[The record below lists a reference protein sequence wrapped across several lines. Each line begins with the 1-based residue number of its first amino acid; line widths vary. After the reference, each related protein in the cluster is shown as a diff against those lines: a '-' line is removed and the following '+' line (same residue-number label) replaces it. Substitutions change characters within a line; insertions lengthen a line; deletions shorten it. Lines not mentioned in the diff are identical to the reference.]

1 VPDVGGAG
9 LLPDTKVFIAGH
21 SSRIN
26 YISFDPRER
35 FLNSAATPYNGAHHY
50 FVSVLACGT
59 LLLIVAGALVT
70 SNDAGLAVPDWPTTF
85 GSLYRIPPMV
95 GGVKFEHGHR
105 MVAELIG
112 FLTIILAVWTWRAER
127 RSWMRKLGVI
137 ALGTVIAQGVLGGIT
152 VLYYLPP
159 AVSTAHAALGQS
171 FFCLI
176 VIMMMVTS
184 RRWMEVPPVVV
195 VERHR
200 PRLRTLATL
209 AVGSVYLQLILGA
222 AFRHSGI
229 KLLPHLLSAVAVTV
243 LLLWTTTRV
252 LIEHSDVPQLR
263 RMARVLLVLLLVQL
277 GLGFGAY
284 LTRVEW
290 GKGAAQPM
298 LSMVVA
304 TVAHVAVGALV
315 LATSVMLAVQAYRQ
329 TSPQAQAVMARTASS
344 GVVA

>member
-1 VPDVGGAG
+1 MQGNQ
-9 LLPDTKVFIAGH
+9 LHQF
-21 SSRIN
+21 N
-26 YISFDPRER
+26 PRELA
-35 FLNSAATPYNGAHHY
+35 LNSATPSYNRAHHR
-50 FVSVLACGT
+50 FVTLLASGT

-70 SNDAGLAVPDWPTTF
+70 SNDAGLSVPDWPTTF

-112 FLTIILAVWTWRAER
+112 FLTIILAAWTWRAER
-127 RSWMRKLGVI
+127 RSWMRTLGLV

-152 VLYYLPP
+152 VLFYLPP
-159 AVSTAHAALGQS
+159 AVSTAHATLGQT

-184 RRWMEVPPVVV
+184 GEWMEVSPVVV
-195 VERHR
+195 VERHW

-209 AVGSVYLQLILGA
+209 AAVSVYLQLILGA
-222 AFRHSGI
+222 AFRHSGM
-229 KLLPHLLSAVAVTV
+229 KLLPHLLSAVVVTI
-243 LLLWTTTRV
+243 LLLWTTTRI
-252 LIEHSDVPQLR
+252 LAEHSAVAPLR
-263 RMARVLLVLLLVQL
+263 RAARVLLALLLIQL
-277 GLGFGAY
+277 GLGFAAY

-290 GKGAAQPM
+290 GRQAAQPS

-315 LATSVMLAVQAYRQ
+315 LATSVVLAVQAYRH
-329 TSPQAQAVMARTASS
+329 TSPQVEMVSAPAAGTRAVA
-344 GVVA
+344 

>member
-1 VPDVGGAG
+1 M
-9 LLPDTKVFIAGH
+9 
-21 SSRIN
+21 
-26 YISFDPRER
+26 
-35 FLNSAATPYNGAHHY
+35 
-50 FVSVLACGT
+50 LASGT

-70 SNDAGLAVPDWPTTF
+70 SNDAGLSVPDWPTTF

-112 FLTIILAVWTWRAER
+112 FLTIVLAVWTWRAER
-127 RSWMRKLGVI
+127 RSWMRTLGVV

-152 VLYYLPP
+152 VLFYLPP
-159 AVSTAHAALGQS
+159 AVSTAHATLGQT

-184 RRWMEVPPVVV
+184 RKWMEVSPVVV
-195 VERHR
+195 VERHW

-209 AVGSVYLQLILGA
+209 AAVSVYLQLILGA

-229 KLLPHLLSAVAVTV
+229 KLLPHLISAVVVTI
-243 LLLWTTTRV
+243 LLLWTTTRI
-252 LIEHSDVPQLR
+252 LAEHSAVPQLR
-263 RMARVLLVLLLVQL
+263 RPARALLALLLVQL
-277 GLGFGAY
+277 GLGFAAY

-290 GKGAAQPM
+290 GKQAAQPA

-315 LATSVMLAVQAYRQ
+315 LATSVVLAVQAYRH
-329 TSPQAQAVMARTASS
+329 TSPQVAMVSAPAAGTRAVA
-344 GVVA
+344 

>member
-1 VPDVGGAG
+1 MRENQ
-9 LLPDTKVFIAGH
+9 LHQL
-21 SSRIN
+21 
-26 YISFDPRER
+26 DPRELA
-35 FLNSAATPYNGAHHY
+35 LNSATSSYNRAHHR
-50 FVSVLACGT
+50 FVTLLAWGT

-70 SNDAGLAVPDWPTTF
+70 SNDAGLSVPDWPTTF
-85 GSLYRIPPMV
+85 GSLYHIPPMV

-112 FLTIILAVWTWRAER
+112 LLTIILAVWTWRAER
-127 RSWMRKLGVI
+127 RSWMRTLGIV

-152 VLYYLPP
+152 VLFYLPP
-159 AVSTAHAALGQS
+159 AVSTAHATLGQS

-184 RRWMEVPPVVV
+184 RKWMEVSPVVV
-195 VERHR
+195 VERHW

-209 AVGSVYLQLILGA
+209 AAMSVYLQLILGA

-229 KLLPHLLSAVAVTV
+229 KLLPHLVSAVVVTAI
-243 LLLWTTTRV
+243 LLWTTTRI
-252 LIEHSDVPQLR
+252 LAEHPAVPQLR
-263 RMARVLLVLLLVQL
+263 RPARMLLGLLLVQL
-277 GLGFGAY
+277 GLGFAAY

-290 GKGAAQPM
+290 GRQAAQPA

-315 LATSVMLAVQAYRQ
+315 LATSVVLAVQVYRH
-329 TSPQAQAVMARTASS
+329 TSPQVETVSAPAAGTRAVA
-344 GVVA
+344 

>member
-1 VPDVGGAG
+1 M
-9 LLPDTKVFIAGH
+9 
-21 SSRIN
+21 
-26 YISFDPRER
+26 
-35 FLNSAATPYNGAHHY
+35 
-50 FVSVLACGT
+50 LACGT

-70 SNDAGLAVPDWPTTF
+70 SNDAGLSVPDWPTTF

-127 RSWMRKLGVI
+127 RSWMRTLGVI
-137 ALGTVIAQGVLGGIT
+137 ALGTVIAQGVLGGVT
-152 VLYYLPP
+152 VLFYLPP
-159 AVSTAHAALGQS
+159 AVSTAHATLGQT

-184 RRWMEVPPVVV
+184 REWMGVSPVVV
-195 VERHR
+195 VERHW

-209 AVGSVYLQLILGA
+209 AAASVYLQLILGA

-229 KLLPHLLSAVAVTV
+229 KLLPHLISAVVVTL
-243 LLLWTTTRV
+243 LLLWTTTRI
-252 LIEHSDVPQLR
+252 LAEHSAVRELR
-263 RMARVLLVLLLVQL
+263 RPARALLALLLVQL
-277 GLGFGAY
+277 GLGFAAY

-290 GKGAAQPM
+290 GKQAAQPA

-304 TVAHVAVGALV
+304 TVAHVAV
-315 LATSVMLAVQAYRQ
+315 
-329 TSPQAQAVMARTASS
+329 
-344 GVVA
+344 